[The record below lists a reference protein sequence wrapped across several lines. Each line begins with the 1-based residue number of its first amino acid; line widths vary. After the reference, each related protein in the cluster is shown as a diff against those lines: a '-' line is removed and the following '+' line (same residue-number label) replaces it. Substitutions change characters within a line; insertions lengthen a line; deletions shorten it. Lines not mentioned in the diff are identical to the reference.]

1 MFVAFVAVYFT
12 VHVPSIEKLPA
23 TTERIDF
30 LGAIS
35 LFVAIATPLFA
46 INLGGNIVPWNHPV
60 EIFLFCFTP
69 FALGLFYFIESRV
82 AVFPIIPSRFI
93 KMASVI
99 AVVACAF
106 PVVFAFNQVFPGFIE
121 CILELEYPFTY

>member
-1 MFVAFVAVYFT
+1 MFVALTAVYFM
-12 VHVPSIEKLPA
+12 VHVPSIKKPLA
-23 TTERIDF
+23 TAGSVDF

-46 INLGGNIVPWNHPV
+46 INLGGNILSWSHPI
-60 EIFLFCFTP
+60 EIFLFFFTP
-69 FALGLFYFIESRV
+69 FALGLFYFIETKV

-106 PVVFAFNQVFPGFIE
+106 PVVFAFNQV
-121 CILELEYPFTY
+121 